1 MIKKEVKNMAKFK
14 RATATVLSILTL
26 SSCVV
31 LSSCGENKNQDYPV
45 KVANLTIEKEPEK
58 IVALSDNAA
67 DILAAIGYDVKLEGR
82 SDECTQESLNIVSSV
97 GSKSNPDVNT
107 IIGCKADVVFAD
119 TTLNKDIEKT
129 LKEQNIKVV
138 KISAADTKDELS
150 VMYGSI
156 GAIAGG
162 NKTGREKAKQ
172 AFEYLFNAVDE
183 LAGQSSASSFTTCGY
198 LYLDGAE
205 LKTFVKD
212 SFVDTLI
219 KATGA
224 TNVTSGT
231 TVAQINGSIEDDGTI
246 DIETLKRSNPTYIF
260 CSDKATVDFLKNHS
274 VLKNLDAVKADRL
287 FEISYDSILRQ
298 GDSILVNIKA
308 MCDVMYQN
316 TNTNTLATQP
326 TTENVV
332 DISTVADQYGITLKE
347 GMELKL
353 EDENNDVMAL
363 QKRLD
368 DLGYMTVEPTGYFGE
383 LTITAIK
390 DFEKSNGLEETGK
403 ADFETL
409 TKIFST
415 DAKKRATPARN
426 R

>member
-26 SSCVV
+26 SSSLI
-31 LSSCGENKNQDYPV
+31 LSACGENKNQDYPV

-58 IVALSDNAA
+58 IIALSDNAA

-82 SDECTQESLNIVSSV
+82 SDECTQESLNIVPSV
-97 GSKSNPDVNT
+97 GSKSNPDVNS
-107 IIGCKADVVFAD
+107 IIGYGADVVFAD
-119 TTLNKDIEKT
+119 TTLNKDTEAT
-129 LKEQNIKVV
+129 LKERNIKVV

-150 VMYGSI
+150 VMYSSI

-172 AFEYLFNAVDE
+172 AFEYLFNSVDE
-183 LAGQSSASSFTTCGY
+183 FAGQSSESSFTTCGY

-219 KATGA
+219 KSTGA
-224 TNVTSGT
+224 TNVTAGT
-231 TVAQINGSIEDDGTI
+231 TVAQINGSTEDDGTI

-260 CSDKATVDFLKNHS
+260 CSDKSTAVFLKNHS
-274 VLKNLDAVKADRL
+274 VLKNLDAVKANRL

-298 GDSILVNIKA
+298 GDSILINIKA
-308 MCDVMYQN
+308 MCDIMFQKQSESSP
-316 TNTNTLATQP
+316 ATQP

-353 EDENNDVMAL
+353 EDENNNVMAL

-383 LTITAIK
+383 LTVSAIK
-390 DFEKSNGLEETGK
+390 DFEKTNGLTETGK
-403 ADFETL
+403 ADFETM

-415 DAKKRATPARN
+415 DAKKRATPART